1 MKYRIYI
8 DMNMLRWTYA
18 VLLLLM
24 VQSCLSGSYE
34 GSSDDMYGDTE
45 LLQPVQV
52 FIGDPTGEIVKKGTA
67 LKGTGPIDNMSQ
79 VLGKDIFVYAFNSDM
94 FTSYDKTSEKDNI
107 NTLVDGSVDNS
118 GTKAGKRARTRAGSV
133 SLDWIDNKID
143 LNYHAGSMTQIPYEF
158 YAYYLDDL
166 QVDESDYTRT
176 DDAVKIKVEI
186 DGRRDLMSAKAEITE
201 AQLEL
206 AGDNRDYAREYSFS
220 YYTSILGI
228 HPTFYFKH
236 HLARLEFELVP
247 GYVQTGSKDV
257 TVVSV
262 KVYSKYKADFVVAE
276 KSHPSQLGLRFEDAY
291 KPFTLTEKDGSA
303 IAEDRYVVRTL
314 SDSGETPTAT
324 KMGDCLLVA
333 PQNEALIALVRLR
346 ETRADGV
353 VLDSETEMKLTYA
366 GQTNPMMFAAGN
378 KYKVKLQVYGATN
391 VTSVVTLE
399 KWNEGGKV
407 EVDTENDK
415 PEI

>member
-1 MKYRIYI
+1 M
-8 DMNMLRWTYA
+8 
-18 VLLLLM
+18 
-24 VQSCLSGSYE
+24 
-34 GSSDDMYGDTE
+34 
-45 LLQPVQV
+45 
-52 FIGDPTGEIVKKGTA
+52 
-67 LKGTGPIDNMSQ
+67 
-79 VLGKDIFVYAFNSDM
+79 
-94 FTSYDKTSEKDNI
+94 
-107 NTLVDGSVDNS
+107 
-118 GTKAGKRARTRAGSV
+118 
-133 SLDWIDNKID
+133 
-143 LNYHAGSMTQIPYEF
+143 
-158 YAYYLDDL
+158 
-166 QVDESDYTRT
+166 
-176 DDAVKIKVEI
+176 
-186 DGRRDLMSAKAEITE
+186 
-201 AQLEL
+201 
-206 AGDNRDYAREYSFS
+206 
-220 YYTSILGI
+220 
-228 HPTFYFKH
+228 
-236 HLARLEFELVP
+236 
-247 GYVQTGSKDV
+247 
-257 TVVSV
+257 SV
-262 KVYSKYKADFVVAE
+262 KVCSKYKADFVVAE

-399 KWNEGGKV
+399 KWNEGGKL